1 MNRTWLLALRRAAL
15 IVAIFALW
23 ELVTGGFGLG
33 LVLTSPAILARPS
46 SALAELGPYAASG
59 LLWRDLSTTL
69 IEAMV
74 GLVLGIIGGAAL
86 GLALGYWR
94 RASEL
99 IEPVLVSLNSLP
111 RIAVAPILLPWLG
124 LGIASKIAL
133 SFFTVFFVVFFNTY
147 LGVRS
152 VEPELVKAVQ
162 VMGGDRMHLA
172 RFVVLPSVF
181 TWIFAALRTS
191 VSFALTGA
199 VVGEFVGASSGLGYR
214 LNIAAG
220 LLRPTVGT
228 VLLAGQQPGRQLA
241 RVGYVAQD
249 APLWPRLRV
258 SDVLDI
264 GCCMNPRFDA
274 HLARPGSERSTSPCE
289 LALIRCPAASARR
302 LR

>member
-1 MNRTWLLALRRAAL
+1 MNRTWSLALRRAAL
-15 IVAIFALW
+15 IAAIFALW

-86 GLALGYWR
+86 GLALGYSR

-133 SFFTVFFVVFFNTY
+133 SFFTVFFVIFFNTY

-220 LLRPTVGT
+220 LLDTKRVYLILLILMVFAVTLVEIAKRVEARLLRWRPFAV
-228 VLLAGQQPGRQLA
+228 LAG
-241 RVGYVAQD
+241 
-249 APLWPRLRV
+249 
-258 SDVLDI
+258 
-264 GCCMNPRFDA
+264 
-274 HLARPGSERSTSPCE
+274 
-289 LALIRCPAASARR
+289 
-302 LR
+302 

>member
-1 MNRTWLLALRRAAL
+1 VNRTWSLALRRAAL
-15 IVAIFALW
+15 IAAIFALW

-86 GLALGYWR
+86 GLALGYSR

-133 SFFTVFFVVFFNTY
+133 SFFTVFFVIFFNTY

-220 LLRPTVGT
+220 LLDTKRVYLILLILMVFAVTLVEIAKRVEARLLRWRPSAV
-228 VLLAGQQPGRQLA
+228 LA
-241 RVGYVAQD
+241 R
-249 APLWPRLRV
+249 
-258 SDVLDI
+258 
-264 GCCMNPRFDA
+264 
-274 HLARPGSERSTSPCE
+274 
-289 LALIRCPAASARR
+289 
-302 LR
+302 